1 MSGHLDK
8 LSWGDLRIVT
18 AIGEGGSL
26 VASAATLGLNHSTVS
41 RRLAALELGLGV
53 ALFECHYRRQ
63 PDFIEGREPHS
74 ASLTLPGASTGP
86 QCWPTPPRVS
96 ACRQ

>member
-1 MSGHLDK
+1 MDK

-53 ALFECHYRRQ
+53 ALFE
-63 PDFIEGREPHS
+63 GREPHS
-74 ASLTLPGASTGP
+74 ASLALPGASTGP
-86 QCWPTPPRVS
+86 QSWPTPPRVS

>member
-41 RRLAALELGLGV
+41 RRLAALEAGPRCGPLRVPLPPPARLHRGPRT
-53 ALFECHYRRQ
+53 ALRLVRPARR
-63 PDFIEGREPHS
+63 
-74 ASLTLPGASTGP
+74 
-86 QCWPTPPRVS
+86 
-96 ACRQ
+96 